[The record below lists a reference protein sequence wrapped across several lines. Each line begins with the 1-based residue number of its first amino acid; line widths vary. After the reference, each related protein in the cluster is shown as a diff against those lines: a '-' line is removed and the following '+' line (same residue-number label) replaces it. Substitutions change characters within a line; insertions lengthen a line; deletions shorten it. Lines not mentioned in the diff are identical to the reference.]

1 MVLRGKFIA
10 VSVYT
15 KCLKQ
20 RKTIS
25 ITQVPTEKLEKE
37 QHKLKERKR
46 KEHRLKQK
54 LGKLKISY

>member
-1 MVLRGKFIA
+1 MLRGKFIA

-37 QHKLKERKR
+37 QNKLKERKK